1 MVPGVLELDLGARA
15 LPVRHSTSRPQG
27 RSFRPAA

>member
-15 LPVRHSTSRPQG
+15 LPVRHSTPRAQG
-27 RSFRPAA
+27 RSYRRAA